1 VVKALSVPLILGWAF
16 QHNCVD
22 TISLKTQTIKWDNG
36 TSTVAMPS
44 WTGNT
49 RSAPPCRGNK
59 PKAQAG
65 SIWLRHR
72 VTVGPRYIQALQV
85 CCKVKGFHLIRERP
99 VQMSRRKVRL
109 HNAVAEFSP
118 NTSWY
123 LYLTNVGDVPV
134 HLTKGYVV
142 GTATAYN
149 GPLHVV

>member
-1 VVKALSVPLILGWAF
+1 
-16 QHNCVD
+16 
-22 TISLKTQTIKWDNG
+22 
-36 TSTVAMPS
+36 
-44 WTGNT
+44 
-49 RSAPPCRGNK
+49 
-59 PKAQAG
+59 
-65 SIWLRHR
+65 
-72 VTVGPRYIQALQV
+72 
-85 CCKVKGFHLIRERP
+85 
-99 VQMSRRKVRL
+99 MSRRRVRL